1 MRINKRQGGKSF
13 ELFRRQENLSEGAPR
28 DAGLLDD
35 GRQLLPELWAEH
47 AVDDEVDGAVEDDEE
62 PGDEVEDDGDHGHV
76 VVLPRLVTPLH
87 RVQRG
92 HLVHSVDI
100 ACVDTLVSIMHL
112 DIYLVKYKQMWC
124 SDIQMRPRQ

>member
-1 MRINKRQGGKSF
+1 MSLDKMLLINKSFLHIHICMHIKRQDGKYF
-13 ELFRRQENLSEGAPR
+13 ELYRQKNLSEGAAR

-35 GRQLLPELWAEH
+35 DRQLLPELGAEH

-87 RVQRG
+87 RVQGG
-92 HLVHSVDI
+92 HLGYI
-100 ACVDTLVSIMHL
+100 ACVDIMYL
-112 DIYLVKYKQMWC
+112 DKYKRM
-124 SDIQMRPRQ
+124 

>member
-1 MRINKRQGGKSF
+1 MNKSSLHIHISMRINKRQGGKSF
-13 ELFRRQENLSEGAPR
+13 ELFRQENLSEGAPR

-35 GRQLLPELWAEH
+35 GRQLLPELGAEH

-112 DIYLVKYKQMWC
+112 DIY
-124 SDIQMRPRQ
+124 

>member
-1 MRINKRQGGKSF
+1 MSLDKMLLINKSFLHIHICMHITRDKTENILMYSYRQK
-13 ELFRRQENLSEGAPR
+13 NLSEGAAR

-35 GRQLLPELWAEH
+35 DRQLLPELGAEH

-87 RVQRG
+87 RVQGG
-92 HLVHSVDI
+92 HLGYI
-100 ACVDTLVSIMHL
+100 ACVDIM
-112 DIYLVKYKQMWC
+112 YLVKYKRM
-124 SDIQMRPRQ
+124 

>member
-1 MRINKRQGGKSF
+1 MYSYRQK
-13 ELFRRQENLSEGAPR
+13 NLSKGAAR

-35 GRQLLPELWAEH
+35 DRQLLPELGAEH

-87 RVQRG
+87 RVQGG
-92 HLVHSVDI
+92 HLGYI
-100 ACVDTLVSIMHL
+100 ACVDIMYL
-112 DIYLVKYKQMWC
+112 DKYKRMWC